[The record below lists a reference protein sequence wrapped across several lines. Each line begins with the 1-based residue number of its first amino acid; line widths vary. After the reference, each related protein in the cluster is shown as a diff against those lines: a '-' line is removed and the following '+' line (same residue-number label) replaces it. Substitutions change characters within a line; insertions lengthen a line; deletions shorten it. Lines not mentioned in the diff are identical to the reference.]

1 MNNML
6 SNIALVACGGAFG
19 ATLRYLIGFVML
31 SLFGK
36 GFPFATLTVNI
47 LGSLSMGYIFM
58 FMHQNNSIMSSSW
71 WPLIGVG
78 FLGALTTFSTF
89 SMDSLLLLQ
98 QGALIKA
105 MLNVVL
111 NVVVCILAAY
121 VGTLLV
127 LKS

>member
-1 MNNML
+1 MNNMVA
-6 SNIALVACGGAFG
+6 NIALVACGGAFG
-19 ATLRYLIGFVML
+19 ATLRYLISIGMV

-47 LGSLSMGYIFM
+47 LGSLIMGYIF
-58 FMHQNNSIMSSSW
+58 QLVQQETITSSPW
-71 WPLIGVG
+71 WPLIGIG

-89 SMDSLLLLQ
+89 SMDNLMLLQ
-98 QGALIKA
+98 QGEWIKA
-105 MLNVVL
+105 SLNVLL
-111 NVVVCILAAY
+111 NVVVCLLATY

>member
-1 MNNML
+1 MNSMVINL
-6 SNIALVACGGAFG
+6 ALVASGGAIG
-19 ATLRYLIGFVML
+19 ATLRYLISIGVI

-36 GFPFATLTVNI
+36 SFPFATLSVNI
-47 LGSLSMGYIFM
+47 IGSLIMGCIF
-58 FMHQNNSIMSSSW
+58 QLVQQETIPASPW

-89 SMDSLLLLQ
+89 SMDNLLLLQ
-98 QGALIKA
+98 QGELFKA
-105 MLNVVL
+105 ILNIAL
-111 NVVVCILAAY
+111 NVVVCLSAAY

>member
-1 MNNML
+1 MNNL
-6 SNIALVACGGAFG
+6 TINIFFVACGGAFG
-19 ATLRYLIGFVML
+19 ATSRYLIGLGMI

-36 GFPFATLTVNI
+36 GFPFATLAVNV
-47 LGSLSMGYIFM
+47 LGSLIMGIIF
-58 FMHQNNSIMSSSW
+58 QLVQQGTLSTSPW

-98 QGALIKA
+98 QGEPLKA
-105 MLNVVL
+105 MLNIVL
-111 NVVVCILAAY
+111 NVVVCISAAY
-121 VGTLLV
+121 IGTLLV

>member
-1 MNNML
+1 MAA
-6 SNIALVACGGAFG
+6 NIMLVACGGAFG
-19 ATLRYLIGFVML
+19 ATLRYLIGLGMI

-36 GFPFATLTVNI
+36 GFPFATLAVNV
-47 LGSLSMGYIFM
+47 LGSLIMGTIF
-58 FMHQNNSIMSSSW
+58 QLIQQETITSSPW

-89 SMDSLLLLQ
+89 SMDNLLLIQEGEL
-98 QGALIKA
+98 LKA
-105 MLNVVL
+105 MLNVAL

-121 VGTLLV
+121 IGTLLV

>member
-1 MNNML
+1 MNNIVI
-6 SNIALVACGGAFG
+6 NITLVAMGGAFG
-19 ATLRYLIGFVML
+19 ATLRYLIGLGMI

-36 GFPFATLTVNI
+36 GFPFATLAVNV
-47 LGSLSMGYIFM
+47 LGSLIMGTIF
-58 FMHQNNSIMSSSW
+58 QLVQQETITSSPW

-89 SMDSLLLLQ
+89 SMDNLLLIQ
-98 QGALIKA
+98 QGDLLKA
-105 MLNVVL
+105 MLNVAL

-121 VGTLLV
+121 IGTLLV

>member
-1 MNNML
+1 MAI
-6 SNIALVACGGAFG
+6 NIGLVACGGAFG
-19 ATLRYLIGFVML
+19 ATLRYLIGLGMI

-36 GFPFATLTVNI
+36 GFPFATLAVNV
-47 LGSLSMGYIFM
+47 LGSLIMGFIF
-58 FMHQNNSIMSSSW
+58 QLVQQGTISSSPW

-89 SMDSLLLLQ
+89 SMDNLVLLQ
-98 QGALIKA
+98 QGDIFKA
-105 MLNVVL
+105 MLNVAL

-121 VGTLLV
+121 IGTLLV